1 MGKLGQVLVARG
13 WITVQQ
19 LTRALQNQQGVGGRL
34 GTCLLETDAIN
45 EDILLKG
52 LAEQLGVPAA
62 LPEELRGIA
71 EEVIA
76 LLPEKLAR
84 RCRAVPFRV
93 TGGRLDVA
101 MQDPRNLSAQ
111 DEIAF
116 ASGKRVKVFVAPEVR
131 MYEAL
136 ERYYGDECPSRLG
149 LLLDRLN
156 RARFL
161 WKRPA
166 EPEKPTAP
174 ILSSIDLQFA
184 AAPLLAPPPLP
195 EPLLPPS
202 PERAMREA
210 RPTSSY
216 PLPPLAQVELR
227 RPSRADRADEP
238 SPRPIRHDDRPTP
251 PPATAAPAATFAP
264 TPPAA
269 PAATAAPPPR
279 PVEAAPVEH
288 PPVTLITPL
297 SELVESVS
305 EISGEFPLSART
317 ATPPPAAA
325 AAAAA
330 KPPASPPP
338 SAPPAPAAAAAKPAP
353 ARPLLSL
360 TAEEKADL
368 GVPAGSGRPLPSF
381 ASDEELEQALL
392 ATADR
397 EEIGRLLLGF
407 LRRHYQRAALFQVHR
422 DRVSAWMADGAGL
435 DREVFHRFSVDF
447 RQPSIFLNLQ
457 QGSGMHLGPLPPM
470 PVHRELSLAFGGGL
484 PRDAAVLPVRI
495 KDRLVAV
502 IYGEGVLAG
511 QNIDLEPLRRL
522 AKEASSAL
530 ERAILSRKR
539 GAVKP

>member
-34 GTCLLETDAIN
+34 GTCLLETDAID
-45 EDILLKG
+45 EDVLLKG
-52 LAEQLGVPAA
+52 LAEQLGVPAVQ
-62 LPEELRGIA
+62 PEELRGIA
-71 EEVIA
+71 DEVLA

-136 ERYYGDECPSRLG
+136 ERYYRDECPSRFG

-161 WKRPA
+161 WKRQP
-166 EPEKPTAP
+166 EPETPTTP
-174 ILSSIDLQFA
+174 VLSPIDLFA
-184 AAPLLAPPPLP
+184 AAPILAPPPLP

-202 PERAMREA
+202 PKRTPREA
-210 RPTSSY
+210 RPAPSP
-216 PLPPLAQVELR
+216 PLPPLSQVELR
-227 RPSRADRADEP
+227 KTPPRTEPPSRARRPEREEP
-238 SPRPIRHDDRPTP
+238 PTP
-251 PPATAAPAATFAP
+251 AG
-264 TPPAA
+264 
-269 PAATAAPPPR
+269 
-279 PVEAAPVEH
+279 PV
-288 PPVTLITPL
+288 PVTLITPL
-297 SELVESVS
+297 PELVESVS
-305 EISGEFPLSART
+305 EVSTGEPPLPGWPDR
-317 ATPPPAAA
+317 PAAA
-325 AAAAA
+325 AKAPEAPPPAPEPSRVEPPGASTAAAA
-330 KPPASPPP
+330 PAPRP
-338 SAPPAPAAAAAKPAP
+338 APPP

-368 GVPAGSGRPLPSF
+368 GVSTETPLPF
-381 ASDEELEQALL
+381 PDFKSDAELEAELR
-392 ATADR
+392 AASDR

-422 DRVSAWMADGAGL
+422 DRVSAWMADGPGL
-435 DREVFHRFSVDF
+435 DRQAFQRFSVDF
-447 RQPSIFLNLQ
+447 RKPSVFLNLK

-470 PVHRELSLAFGGGL
+470 PVHRELAQAFGGVL
-484 PRDAAVLPVRI
+484 PRDAAVLPVRL

-502 IYGEGVLAG
+502 LYGEGIPAG
-511 QNIDLEPLRRL
+511 QNVDLEPIRRL
-522 AKEASSAL
+522 AQEAANAL

-539 GAVKP
+539 IAKP